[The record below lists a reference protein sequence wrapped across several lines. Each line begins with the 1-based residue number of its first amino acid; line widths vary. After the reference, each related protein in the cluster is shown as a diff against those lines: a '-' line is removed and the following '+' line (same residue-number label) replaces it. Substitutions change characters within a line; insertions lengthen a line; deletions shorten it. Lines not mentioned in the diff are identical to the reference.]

1 MEIIETI
8 LNTLYF
14 FYDCLPILAEGLKI
28 TLITSV
34 SSFALGLLIG
44 SAVALLRVA
53 KIKFLHYLL
62 TAYVEVIRGTPLLV
76 QLLFI
81 FYGIPIVF
89 GIKMPSLIVGIV
101 AIGICTGAYQS
112 EMIRSGIQS
121 IPEGQIE
128 ASQALGMTKWQTM
141 QFIVLPQALRM
152 VIPTLINEFIMVTKD
167 TSQLMVIAI
176 PELTRRGSWIV
187 YRTFKPFQVFGL
199 VGAMYFVIAY
209 VASRLSKY
217 IENKY
222 RIRGLIR

>member
-1 MEIIETI
+1 MEIIEAI
-8 LNTLYF
+8 LDTLYF
-14 FYDCLPILAEGLKI
+14 FYDCLPILVEGLEI

-34 SSFALGLLIG
+34 ASFGLGLLIG
-44 SAVALLRVA
+44 SVIALLRVA
-53 KIKFLHYLL
+53 KIRFLHYIL
-62 TAYVEVIRGTPLLV
+62 TAYVEIIRGTPLLV

-89 GIKMPSLIVGIV
+89 GIKMPSLVVGIV
-101 AIGICTGAYQS
+101 SIGICTGAYQS

-176 PELTRRGSWIV
+176 PELTRRASWIV
-187 YRTFKPFQVFGL
+187 YRTFKPFQVFGI
-199 VGAMYFVIAY
+199 VGALYFVMAY
-209 VASRLSKY
+209 IASRLSKY
-217 IENKY
+217 IEKKY